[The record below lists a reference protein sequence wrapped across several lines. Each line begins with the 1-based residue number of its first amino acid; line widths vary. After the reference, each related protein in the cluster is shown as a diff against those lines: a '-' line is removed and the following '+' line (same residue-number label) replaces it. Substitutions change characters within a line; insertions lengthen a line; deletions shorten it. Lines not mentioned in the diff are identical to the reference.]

1 LKKQIRIAVVA
12 PSSPAEFFS
21 LIWKGIWTAACELSP
36 FGVRIESHETEGH
49 DPTAQQRILGHLLKS
64 RPDALALI
72 PAHVDDVNEEIG
84 RVALS
89 GIPVITFNAD
99 APRSRRDTY
108 VGTDPLQ
115 SGALACEL
123 LGKLMHGRGT
133 VASFPG
139 SFETEHMGK
148 RYASFRQELRRG
160 WPGITEAVCHAG
172 TCELRETAL
181 RTLRDRPEI
190 SGIYVGSSRAYL
202 VAEAMEQLGLGLPCV
217 GFDNTEAVQPFLARG
232 TVAGVIDENPY
243 QQGYLAVQQAFEAT
257 RSNTGEKGLKY
268 AWLRIPSGVVLSA
281 NSSSAEVSEAMDTG
295 EVHHSAELMV
305 RQRTL
310 SAYGYLK
317 KLEQAE
323 ARIATMEETDP
334 LTGLLNRRKFDE
346 VLEKCA
352 KHQQPLTLLMAG
364 LNGFRRTN
372 GGPGPHVSDEA
383 LTSVARVLQ
392 AQSRPQDYCSRLG
405 GDEFCVLL
413 PGDSHAQA
421 IAMKERILESLAE
434 TVIAPLTLKLGIQV
448 RIGIASMPVDAVNAE
463 DLLVLADNAMYTD
476 QRVLAIRD
484 LSAASCLAH

>member
-1 LKKQIRIAVVA
+1 
-12 PSSPAEFFS
+12 
-21 LIWKGIWTAACELSP
+21 
-36 FGVRIESHETEGH
+36 
-49 DPTAQQRILGHLLKS
+49 
-64 RPDALALI
+64 
-72 PAHVDDVNEEIG
+72 
-84 RVALS
+84 
-89 GIPVITFNAD
+89 
-99 APRSRRDTY
+99 
-108 VGTDPLQ
+108 
-115 SGALACEL
+115 
-123 LGKLMHGRGT
+123 
-133 VASFPG
+133 
-139 SFETEHMGK
+139 MGK
-148 RYASFRQELRRG
+148 RYTSFREELRRC

-181 RTLRDRPEI
+181 RTLRDRPGI
-190 SGIYVGSSRAYL
+190 GGIYVGYSRVHL

-257 RSNTGEKGLKY
+257 RSDLGEKSEKY
-268 AWLRIPSGVVLSA
+268 AWLRVSSGVVLSA
-281 NSSSAEVSEAMDTG
+281 NSSSTG
-295 EVHHSAELMV
+295 EAAHGAERMV
-305 RQRTL
+305 KQRTL

-317 KLEQAE
+317 RLEQSE
-323 ARIATMEETDP
+323 ARVAAMEETDP
-334 LTGLLNRRKFDE
+334 LTGLLNRRKFEE
-346 VLEKCA
+346 VLENCA
-352 KHQQPLTLLMAG
+352 KRQQPLTLLMAG
-364 LNGFRRTN
+364 LNGFRRTY

-421 IAMKERILESLAE
+421 VAMKERILENLAR

-476 QRVLAIRD
+476 QRVLALRD
-484 LSAASCLAH
+484 LSPASCLAH